1 MTAKEKELVKAYKKY
16 IQFLGNEYDAVFT
29 LAYAM
34 AYVHG
39 YNCSESKI
47 ELGEQLRKEIQE
59 LEEECGLP
67 NEYLEGYL

>member
-16 IQFLGNEYDAVFT
+16 IHFLEIEYDGGFT
-29 LAYAM
+29 L

-47 ELGEQLRKEIQE
+47 ELGKQLRKEIQE
-59 LEEECGLP
+59 LEEECGMP
-67 NEYLEGYL
+67 NEYLEDYI

>member
-1 MTAKEKELVKAYKKY
+1 MTAKEKELAKAYKKY
-16 IQFLGNEYDAVFT
+16 IQFLENEYNVVFT
-29 LAYAM
+29 L

-47 ELGEQLRKEIQE
+47 ELGKQLRKEIQE
-59 LEEECGLP
+59 LEEECGIP

>member
-16 IQFLGNEYDAVFT
+16 IQFLGNEYDVVFT
-29 LAYAM
+29 L

-47 ELGEQLRKEIQE
+47 ELGKQLRKEIQE
-59 LEEECGLP
+59 LEEECGIL

>member
-16 IQFLGNEYDAVFT
+16 IHFLGNEYDVVFT
-29 LAYAM
+29 L

-47 ELGEQLRKEIQE
+47 ELGKQLRKEIQE

-67 NEYLEGYL
+67 DENLIGYL

>member
-16 IQFLGNEYDAVFT
+16 IHFLGIEYDAVFT
-29 LAYAM
+29 L

-59 LEEECGLP
+59 LEEECGV
-67 NEYLEGYL
+67 ND